1 MLKKLFSLMIAFL
14 MLFTLQSQSFAAV
27 NQAEKV
33 EQSIQI
39 EKDQFFEQSLPYEM
53 ARRERSRDNDS
64 ESTYGNPSLAGL
76 WWLSIFITGLGQVVM
91 GDFWRGLSF
100 YGWAIVAGIILY
112 AISPYSASS
121 MFSTVAFIIAIW
133 NIIDAYMMSVEITE
147 GRDEDAF
154 LNNYDSTKM
163 AKLDEKLAELE
174 ALSKKINMSGSNV
187 SFKALAF

>member
-14 MLFTLQSQSFAAV
+14 MLFTLQSQTFAAV

-39 EKDQFFEQSLPYEM
+39 EKNQFFEQSLPYEM

-100 YGWAIVAGIILY
+100 YGWAIVAGIIIY

-121 MFSTVAFIIAIW
+121 MFSTVAFVIAIW

-147 GRDEDAF
+147 GRDQDSF
-154 LNNYDSTKM
+154 LNNSDTKM
-163 AKLDEKLAELE
+163 AQLEERLAELE
-174 ALSKKINMSGSNV
+174 TISKNINMSGSNV

>member
-1 MLKKLFSLMIAFL
+1 MLKKLFSLVIAFL

-53 ARRERSRDNDS
+53 ARRERSRDNDDS

-76 WWLSIFITGLGQVVM
+76 WWLSIFITGLGQLVM

-100 YGWAIVAGIILY
+100 YGWAILATIIAY
-112 AISPYSASS
+112 AINPYSSS
-121 MFSTVAFIIAIW
+121 VVSTLIFIIAIW
-133 NIIDAYMMSVEITE
+133 NVIDAYMMSVEITE
-147 GRDEDAF
+147 GRDQDSF
-154 LNNYDSTKM
+154 LNNSDSKM
-163 AKLDEKLAELE
+163 AKLEERLKELE
-174 ALSKKINMSGSNV
+174 KISKNINMSGSNF

>member
-1 MLKKLFSLMIAFL
+1 MLNKIFSLIIALL
-14 MLFTLQSQSFAAV
+14 MLFTFQSQTFAAV

-76 WWLSIFITGLGQVVM
+76 WWLSIFITGLGQLVM

-100 YGWAIVAGIILY
+100 YGWAILATIIAY
-112 AISPYSASS
+112 AINPYSSS
-121 MFSTVAFIIAIW
+121 VVSTLLFIIAIW
-133 NIIDAYMMSVEITE
+133 NVIDAYMMSVEITE
-147 GRDEDAF
+147 GRDQDSF
-154 LNNYDSTKM
+154 LNNSNSKM
-163 AKLDEKLAELE
+163 AKLEERLAELE
-174 ALSKKINMSGSNV
+174 KISKNINMSGSNV

>member
-1 MLKKLFSLMIAFL
+1 MLNKIFSLIIALL
-14 MLFTLQSQSFAAV
+14 MLFTFQSQTFAAV

-53 ARRERSRDNDS
+53 AKRERSRDNDDS

-76 WWLSIFITGLGQVVM
+76 WWLSIFITGLGQLVM

-100 YGWAIVAGIILY
+100 YGWAILATIIAY
-112 AISPYSASS
+112 AINPYSSS
-121 MFSTVAFIIAIW
+121 VVSTLIFIIAIW
-133 NIIDAYMMSVEITE
+133 NVIDAYMMSVEITE
-147 GRDEDAF
+147 GRDQDSF
-154 LNNYDSTKM
+154 LNNSDSKM
-163 AKLDEKLAELE
+163 AKLEERLKELE
-174 ALSKKINMSGSNV
+174 KISKNINMSGSNF